1 MKYFT
6 MTKKKCNNLFDS
18 FLVEWIGEIILVLT
32 SLQVHATLRAISKSI
47 LNLTKKYLD
56 CRELFVVII
65 KSSPVN

>member
-1 MKYFT
+1 MPKTFCMKYFT

-47 LNLTKKYLD
+47 LNLTKKIL
-56 CRELFVVII
+56 RL
-65 KSSPVN
+65 